1 MAADIPKIGRDLS
14 LHVSILK
21 YEVVESGQEAQGI
34 AKGLEVLKARVSLA
48 KTGQHVEYILQV
60 SMNSSSP
67 WTLRRRFND
76 VAIMHEALRRRV
88 PSLPELPSK
97 SVVRQFSPEYLESR
111 KNALAA
117 YLQGLAHR
125 RDILNCL
132 EAQEFF
138 GMCEHDKT
146 LRQPSEREPKLV
158 SEVQEA
164 AYGITSF
171 VYEASR
177 GLLLLG
183 AADCNWISRI
193 DTKLTNIKL
202 PWEPVAPDLPSSQMS
217 LWKESPPNSKSYQ
230 LQFACRYSASI
241 SCVALVTGG
250 EDGGCCL
257 CGLSDGAVGFQKMS
271 APSGVS
277 RGATLPLLKHT
288 AAVSAL
294 AVDERVQW
302 LFSASKDNALKVYD
316 LVRQMMQCETQSPSP
331 TTSMHFEEAQQRLF
345 TGLQSGQIAVWDT
358 SVLPLTLLC
367 SVPDGSTAVS
377 RVSGMDYEASTGTLF
392 SASKELLGVWSV
404 KSAQTGSWGRKIGTI
419 PTANALTGVAWAPS
433 SREILAGSATGAVVA
448 FDVDSCVP
456 SYAWKAHE
464 DEITQICW
472 VDGHRRL
479 LTAAKDRRLRIW
491 DFPAPGREFS
501 PFHSPTLS
509 TAPSISAPGRRQSAQ
524 LRGSAA
530 GTSSTVPPRQD
541 PPTSTSQVPPAAH
554 GYASQAAGAR
564 APMPANDSDD
574 DLTGWDR

>member
-1 MAADIPKIGRDLS
+1 MAAAIPKIGRDLS

-76 VAIMHEALRRRV
+76 VAVMHEALREPSEYRNRAAIDGTGLRGDARSFGNSACSIGAMAFRLTYRRQCRYNTKSNKQRV
-88 PSLPELPSK
+88 VKTPGGKAVYQAVKKKAKGPHCGDCGKALIGLPRLRPIEYSRLKKREKRVNRAYGGSRCAHC
-97 SVVRQFSPEYLESR
+97 VRERVIRAFLIEEQKCVKQVLAEKLSQAKEKEGGPEYLESR

-125 RDILNCL
+125 RDILNCF

-138 GMCEHDKT
+138 GMCERDQT

-164 AYGITSF
+164 AFGITSF

-183 AADCNWISRI
+183 AADCNWISRM

-241 SCVALVTGG
+241 SCVALVI
-250 EDGGCCL
+250 EEGGCCL

-294 AVDERVQW
+294 AVDERAQW
-302 LFSASKDNALKVYD
+302 LFSASKDNSLKVYD
-316 LVRQMMQCETQSPSP
+316 LVRQMMQCETHSPTP

-377 RVSGMDYEASTGTLF
+377 RVSGMDYEASTGT
-392 SASKELLGVWSV
+392 
-404 KSAQTGSWGRKIGTI
+404 QDGTD
-419 PTANALTGVAWAPS
+419 A
-433 SREILAGSATGAVVA
+433 
-448 FDVDSCVP
+448 
-456 SYAWKAHE
+456 
-464 DEITQICW
+464 
-472 VDGHRRL
+472 
-479 LTAAKDRRLRIW
+479 
-491 DFPAPGREFS
+491 
-501 PFHSPTLS
+501 
-509 TAPSISAPGRRQSAQ
+509 SAPQFSQLEAFGRRS
-524 LRGSAA
+524 SAA
-530 GTSSTVPPRQD
+530 LESL
-541 PPTSTSQVPPAAH
+541 A
-554 GYASQAAGAR
+554 
-564 APMPANDSDD
+564 
-574 DLTGWDR
+574 

>member
-1 MAADIPKIGRDLS
+1 MAAAIPKIGRDLS

-60 SMNSSSP
+60 RMNDSSP

-97 SVVRQFSPEYLESR
+97 SVVRQFTCSLGAMAFRLTYRRQCRYNTKSNKQRVVKTPGGKAVYQAVKKKAKGPHCGDCGKALIGLPRLRPIEYSRLKKREKRVNRAYGGSRCAHCVRERVVRAFLIEEQKCVKQVLAEKLSQAKEKEGGHEYLESR

-138 GMCEHDKT
+138 GMCERDQT

-183 AADCNWISRI
+183 AADCNWISRM

-230 LQFACRYSASI
+230 LQFACRYSSSI

-250 EDGGCCL
+250 EEGGCCL
-257 CGLSDGAVGFQKMS
+257 CGLNDGAVGFQKMS

-294 AVDERVQW
+294 AVDERAQW

-316 LVRQMMQCETQSPSP
+316 LVRQMMQCETHSPTP

-377 RVSGMDYEASTGTLF
+377 RVSGMDYEASTGT
-392 SASKELLGVWSV
+392 
-404 KSAQTGSWGRKIGTI
+404 QD
-419 PTANALTGVAWAPS
+419 
-433 SREILAGSATGAVVA
+433 ATDA
-448 FDVDSCVP
+448 
-456 SYAWKAHE
+456 
-464 DEITQICW
+464 
-472 VDGHRRL
+472 
-479 LTAAKDRRLRIW
+479 
-491 DFPAPGREFS
+491 
-501 PFHSPTLS
+501 
-509 TAPSISAPGRRQSAQ
+509 SAPQ
-524 LRGSAA
+524 L
-530 GTSSTVPPRQD
+530 
-541 PPTSTSQVPPAAH
+541 SQLEALVV
-554 GYASQAAGAR
+554 
-564 APMPANDSDD
+564 
-574 DLTGWDR
+574 